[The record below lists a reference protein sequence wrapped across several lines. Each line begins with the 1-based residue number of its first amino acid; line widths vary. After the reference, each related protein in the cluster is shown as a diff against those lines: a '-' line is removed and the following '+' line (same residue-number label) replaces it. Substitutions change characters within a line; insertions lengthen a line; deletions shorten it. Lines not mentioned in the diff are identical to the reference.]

1 MRILALETSCKPGGI
16 ALLEDATLVCE
27 VELPEETG
35 PGRSLAPLIDARL
48 RAADWAAADLDLVT
62 CTIGPGSFT
71 GLRIGVTTAKALAYA
86 AGSQIL
92 GIPTLDVVAEQAPD
106 AITTLTTVIDAQR
119 GELFSARYDRGTD
132 QRWQAAGEPQI
143 VDQAVWLSQLSV
155 PSWVSGSGLRRPL
168 AGELPAGLQ
177 VVAATQWE
185 PRAATVAKIALRRY
199 QAGQRDDFWQ
209 LTPRYYRKSAAEEK
223 WESQQ

>member
-1 MRILALETSCKPGGI
+1 MRILALETSRKPGSI
-16 ALLEDATLVCE
+16 ALLEDVTLVCE
-27 VELPEETG
+27 VELPEESG
-35 PGRSLAPLIDARL
+35 PGRSLAPLIDAQL
-48 RAADWAAADLDLVT
+48 RAADWVAADLDLVT

-71 GLRIGVTTAKALAYA
+71 GLRIGVTTAKTLAYA

-92 GIPTLDVVAEQAPD
+92 GVPTLDVVAEQAPD
-106 AITTLTTVIDAQR
+106 AITTVTTVIDAQR
-119 GELFSARYDRGTD
+119 GELFAARYDRGTD

-155 PSWVSGSGLRRPL
+155 PSWVSGSGLRRL
-168 AGELPAGLQ
+168 AGELPAAVQ
-177 VVAATQWE
+177 VVAEDQWE

-209 LTPRYYRKSAAEEK
+209 LIPRYYRKSAAEEK
-223 WESQQ
+223 WDSQQ